1 MLPPSADAVRRKQEA
16 AQTWNAV
23 VARIVEEQRRQQQA
37 QALPPLGNAPAE
49 GKNPEAEALL
59 CEEQQQRADREL
71 AAEGNI
77 VAACCVF
84 ASAIALD
91 ALNALPTTIVKDVP
105 VSMRTTGLVLVAMI
119 AAPPV
124 EPHFLFE
131 QRGLAC
137 VLLAIASWV
146 GLRHGGSNA
155 RIADALYSLLGGWA
169 AVVIFAATGP
179 AKGERGH
186 DARGRRENVTALSA
200 GFLGYAGLRITR
212 AGLSHATEAIAF
224 TMTDQDVTARGFAMA
239 DDLISSVLVFGGL
252 LCISAA
258 LIVLINHDLVYAH
271 GCTPIASVMA
281 MMSVLVF
288 TAAFVVQIA
297 SYARLEEMDVLF
309 GEDSCAG
316 ARDVCA
322 ITYRARRMHA
332 ANTSP
337 ATLWACAVGLT
348 LFAFPYERRC
358 RTRRDYH
365 ESVDGARST
374 ATASGWVAILSAL
387 VALVAV
393 ALFTDERSYLASL
406 EVLLL
411 YFSIPVA
418 WFGQTWI
425 GCGLHAA
432 GIATYTAKR
441 LGGPFGYDLTYLTHW
456 YVAATL
462 LAVAVLTVTT
472 GVSSLLWS
480 SWCSKRGFV
489 VWIELATAL
498 VLVALV
504 SMQLSL
510 TIGSLALV
518 SGYDGSR
525 FSDDRSW
532 SQTSLEWATQ
542 HCVSFFFAAA
552 LVGGRYEV
560 QNPCI
565 SRWLL
570 RAVWFGVPLL
580 LLGCWVV
587 AMASTESTVPYFA
600 TGEPAPIIIA
610 AFAALVPWIVVGVV
624 VC

>member
-1 MLPPSADAVRRKQEA
+1 MPTAVEIIQAEKA
-16 AQTWNAV
+16 
-23 VARIVEEQRRQQQA
+23 RQQQ
-37 QALPPLGNAPAE
+37 QQQPQPPPRAPSPPPSDPDAAAAACE
-49 GKNPEAEALL
+49 TEALL
-59 CEEQQQRADREL
+59 AAQRADREL

-91 ALNALPTTIVKDVP
+91 ALNALPTTVTADVP
-105 VSMRTTGLVLVAMI
+105 VSLRTTALVLVAMI
-119 AAPPV
+119 GAPPV

-137 VLLAIASWV
+137 VLLAAASWV
-146 GLRHGGSNA
+146 GLHHGGAHA

-169 AVVIFAATGP
+169 LVVIFAMTGP
-179 AKGERGH
+179 GKGERGH
-186 DARGRRENVTALSA
+186 DARGRRENVTALGA

-212 AGLSHATEAIAF
+212 AGLSHATEVMAF
-224 TMTDQDVTARGFAMA
+224 SMTDQDVTARGVAMA
-239 DDLISSVLVFGGL
+239 DDLIASVLVFGGL
-252 LCISAA
+252 LCVSAA
-258 LIVLINHDLVYAH
+258 LIVLLNHDLIYSH
-271 GCTPIASVMA
+271 GCTPISSVMA
-281 MMSVLVF
+281 MLSVLVF
-288 TAAFVVQIA
+288 TAAFVVQVA
-297 SYARLEEMDVLF
+297 SYARLGEMDVLF
-309 GEDSCAG
+309 GEDSCTG
-316 ARDVCA
+316 SKDVCA
-322 ITYRARRMHA
+322 MTFRARRMHA

-337 ATLWACAVGLT
+337 AVLWACAVGLT

-365 ESVDGARST
+365 ESTDAARST

-393 ALFTDERSYLASL
+393 AVFIDDSRSYLASL

-418 WFGQTWI
+418 WFGETWI
-425 GCGLHAA
+425 GCGVHAA

-441 LGGPFGYDLTYLTHW
+441 LGGPLGYDLTYLTHW

-462 LAVAVLTVTT
+462 LVVVLLGVST
-472 GVSSLLWS
+472 GVSRLLWS
-480 SWCSKRGFV
+480 SWCSRRGYV
-489 VWIELATAL
+489 EWIEIATAL
-498 VLVALV
+498 LLVALV

-510 TIGSLALV
+510 TVGSLALV

-525 FSDDRSW
+525 FSDERTW
-532 SQTSLEWATQ
+532 SQTSFEWATQ

-565 SRWLL
+565 ARWLL

-587 AMASTESTVPYFA
+587 AMAAAESTVPYFA

-610 AFAALVPWIVVGVV
+610 AFAALVPWIVVGLV